1 MPTSVPG
8 NNTGRSRGLASPNRP
23 RAAGLTSSSR
33 RQAAGFTLIEVMV
46 VLAIV
51 AIGAGLVSLA
61 IRDPAETRL
70 EHEAARLV
78 ALLETARTEARV
90 SGLAVVWV
98 PGNDGQSEPF
108 RFNGLPSAT
117 KLPTRWLD
125 SAVNAQVIGATM
137 LVLGPEAILPPQRL
151 VLRLGERRLDI
162 GSDGIA
168 AFAVVPAPVQ

>member
-1 MPTSVPG
+1 MAPTASRVVKAKMPTSAPG
-8 NNTGRSRGLASPNRP
+8 SKRGGLASP
-23 RAAGLTSSSR
+23 SR
-33 RQAAGFTLIEVMV
+33 LQAAGFTLIEVMV

-51 AIGAGLVSLA
+51 AIGAGLISLA

-78 ALLETARTEARV
+78 SLLETARTEARV

-98 PGNDGQSEPF
+98 PGSDGQSEPF
-108 RFNGLPSAT
+108 RFNGLPAAT

-125 SAVNAQVIGATM
+125 EAVNAQVVGATS

-168 AFAVVPAPVQ
+168 AFAVVPRPEP